1 MAGKMSIVL
10 FVLLVV
16 FLTQNQ
22 VSRANIMRDE
32 QQQQQRNNQLIVNQ
46 NARIGVQRHRIR
58 SRVCF
63 SARNAVQ
70 SVCVF
75 LLVPMAISKVALA
88 TITGRPREVNLYIQ
102 FKSGRCQVLV
112 TQQKVHEQAWEKGII
127 IQLLYL
133 PVFYFFSSLQ
143 TTNLSWNYAA
153 YNVKI
158 GVSAKHKTSQMWTH
172 LLFSLRHPCQ
182 GFLQDEIS
190 NQAVNAI

>member
-1 MAGKMSIVL
+1 MLHKITYELFGAGTK
-10 FVLLVV
+10 
-16 FLTQNQ
+16 
-22 VSRANIMRDE
+22 
-32 QQQQQRNNQLIVNQ
+32 
-46 NARIGVQRHRIR
+46 H
-58 SRVCF
+58 C
-63 SARNAVQ
+63 
-70 SVCVF
+70 
-75 LLVPMAISKVALA
+75 
-88 TITGRPREVNLYIQ
+88 ITSTSSHYLYPFQVNLYIQ